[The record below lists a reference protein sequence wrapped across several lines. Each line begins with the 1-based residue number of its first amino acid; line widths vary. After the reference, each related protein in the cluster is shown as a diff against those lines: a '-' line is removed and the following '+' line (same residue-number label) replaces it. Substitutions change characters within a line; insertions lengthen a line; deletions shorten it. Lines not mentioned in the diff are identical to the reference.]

1 LDNQRHQTKKGNPW
15 RFGMKAHTGVDADS
29 GLVHMLITTP
39 ANEADVQ
46 VVDELRHGKE
56 EVVYADAGY
65 TGADKR
71 VVRKNLRWEIAAK
84 CGKVEVMKE
93 GRATR

>member
-1 LDNQRHQTKKGNPW
+1 
-15 RFGMKAHTGVDADS
+15 
-29 GLVHMLITTP
+29 
-39 ANEADVQ
+39 VQ

-93 GRATR
+93 GQAKRAIQKSEKRKASIRARVEHLFRVIESVSSA